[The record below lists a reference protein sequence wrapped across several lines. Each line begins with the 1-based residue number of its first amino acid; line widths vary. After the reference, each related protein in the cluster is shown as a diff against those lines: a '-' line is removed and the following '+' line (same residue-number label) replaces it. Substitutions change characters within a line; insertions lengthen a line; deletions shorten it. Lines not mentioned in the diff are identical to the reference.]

1 MTAEKAASVI
11 NQHSQL
17 SHHIPQGQEAR
28 AVETAGSN
36 NNYQLVVR
44 QDDLAKRTA
53 TSFQMNATQ
62 EVSAHD
68 LDNYHVYEALKQREN
83 EYMAQN

>member
-1 MTAEKAASVI
+1 M
-11 NQHSQL
+11 
-17 SHHIPQGQEAR
+17 
-28 AVETAGSN
+28 ETAGS

-83 EYMAQN
+83 EYMAQNQTIMLKNGHFDEAESSYVQFKR